1 MARKLILGTYDT
13 IDQGPWALSSL
24 QLTDPE
30 YQQNFVTVP
39 GRSGPLDLSTVL
51 TDGEPIYGARTLTA
65 TLENSEG
72 TREDREQLIS
82 IMTNWLSGWRMNIV
96 HPDFPN
102 YYLTGRVHIEKLYS
116 DLAHAAVAV
125 TAICDPWKYAENETL
140 VVLTASAE
148 EKTALLPNEGRMTVV
163 PLLTIEGEDASVL
176 LAFGAASW
184 ALGPGTYQLPDLR
197 LQQGGAIMT
206 YSGTGTI
213 KLTYREAVL

>member
-13 IDQGPWALSSL
+13 IDQGPWTLSSL

-30 YQQNFVTVP
+30 YQQNFITVP
-39 GRSGPLDLSTVL
+39 GRSGPLDLSAVL
-51 TDGEPIYGARTLTA
+51 TDGEPVYGARTLTA

-96 HPDFPN
+96 HPDFPGR
-102 YYLTGRVHIEKLYS
+102 YLTGRVHVEKLYS
-116 DLAHAAVAV
+116 NLAHAAVSV
-125 TAICDPWKYAENETL
+125 TAICDPWKYSASETHIT
-140 VVLTASAE
+140 LTASE
-148 EKTALLPNEGRMTVV
+148 ETQTALLLNEGRMTVV
-163 PLLTIEGEDASVL
+163 PLLAIEGTDASVH

-184 ALGPGTYQLPDLR
+184 QLGPGTYQLPDLR
-197 LQQGGAIMT
+197 LQQGSSPLA
-206 YSGTGTI
+206 YSGVGTI

>member
-13 IDQGPWALSSL
+13 IDNGPWTLSAL
-24 QLTDPE
+24 QLTDAE

-51 TDGEPIYGARTLTA
+51 TDGEPVYGARTLTA
-65 TLENSEG
+65 TLECSEG

-82 IMTNWLSGWRMNIV
+82 IMTNWLNGWRMNIV
-96 HPDFPN
+96 HPDFPG
-102 YYLTGRVHIEKLYS
+102 YYLTGRVQIEKLYS

-125 TAICDPWKYAENETL
+125 TAICDPWKYAEDETL
-140 VVLTASAE
+140 VSLTASAE
-148 EKTALLPNEGRMTVV
+148 TQTALLPNEGRMTVV
-163 PLLTIEGEDASVL
+163 PLLTIEGEGASVL

-197 LQQGGAIMT
+197 LQQGGATVT
-206 YSGTGTI
+206 YSGTGAI